1 MLSKLTARQKKKLYQ
16 SGAALISAAVLAIF
30 GISQGPS
37 NSNSK
42 NYSGTVTAVTDGDT
56 VRITD
61 HNGQKQRIR
70 MAFIDAPESSQ
81 SHGKAS
87 QAALKQMV
95 EGKKVQVEVIDT
107 DQYQRQVAR
116 LRINGEDVNFA
127 QIQNGHAWHYQSI
140 AKRNQ
145 PKDDFARYDSAQA
158 EAKKQRKGLWRE
170 RSPLAPWDYRKE
182 KRAGKQPE

>member
-1 MLSKLTARQKKKLYQ
+1 
-16 SGAALISAAVLAIF
+16 
-30 GISQGPS
+30 
-37 NSNSK
+37 
-42 NYSGTVTAVTDGDT
+42 
-56 VRITD
+56 
-61 HNGQKQRIR
+61 
-70 MAFIDAPESSQ
+70 
-81 SHGKAS
+81 
-87 QAALKQMV
+87 
-95 EGKKVQVEVIDT
+95 
-107 DQYQRQVAR
+107 RQVAR

-145 PKDDFARYDSAQA
+145 PEDDFARYDSAQA